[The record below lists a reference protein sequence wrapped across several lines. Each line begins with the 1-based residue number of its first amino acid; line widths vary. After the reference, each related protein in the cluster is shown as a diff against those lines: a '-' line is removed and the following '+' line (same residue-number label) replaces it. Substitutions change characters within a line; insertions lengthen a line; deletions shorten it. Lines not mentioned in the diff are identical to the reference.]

1 MIHSHSTVLNA
12 DADKVSRYAAS
23 QDPLKAECTVLRTG
37 TGDALRKNAEQSDL
51 IFRKV
56 SGRSLRDHGYAEQE
70 SGGPVQ
76 AERLRQMPRSEQE
89 FNGFLESAPDAV
101 VIADRDGRIIR
112 VNAQTE
118 KLFGYPRGDLLGRE
132 VEILMPERFR
142 GQHVG
147 QRTDYFANPITRPMG
162 TGQQLYGLHKDGH
175 EFPAEISL
183 SPLPAEDGFVIATAI
198 RNVTEQRRME
208 EELRQR
214 TQELE
219 DAVRHKDE
227 FLGMLAHELRNP
239 LAAISNAIEVLRL
252 GRPNADHEWV
262 CDIISRQT
270 EQVLHL
276 VDDLMD
282 VSRLA
287 HGKVSLRKMPV
298 ELSQL
303 ISQAIEAVQPLLN
316 TRTQQLAVS
325 LPSRS
330 VRLLADPT
338 RLVQVLTN
346 LLNNAAKYTEDNGQ
360 IWLTAAE
367 EEGEV
372 VVRVRD
378 NGIGIAAVMLPRVF
392 DLFTQV
398 PGALDRSDGGI
409 GIGLAMVDQLIKL
422 HGGSVKA
429 FSDGPG
435 RGSEFVVRLPL
446 LTATCAERNGT

>member
-1 MIHSHSTVLNA
+1 
-12 DADKVSRYAAS
+12 
-23 QDPLKAECTVLRTG
+23 
-37 TGDALRKNAEQSDL
+37 
-51 IFRKV
+51 
-56 SGRSLRDHGYAEQE
+56 
-70 SGGPVQ
+70 
-76 AERLRQMPRSEQE
+76 
-89 FNGFLESAPDAV
+89 
-101 VIADRDGRIIR
+101 
-112 VNAQTE
+112 
-118 KLFGYPRGDLLGRE
+118 
-132 VEILMPERFR
+132 
-142 GQHVG
+142 
-147 QRTDYFANPITRPMG
+147 
-162 TGQQLYGLHKDGH
+162 
-175 EFPAEISL
+175 
-183 SPLPAEDGFVIATAI
+183 
-198 RNVTEQRRME
+198 
-208 EELRQR
+208 
-214 TQELE
+214 
-219 DAVRHKDE
+219 
-227 FLGMLAHELRNP
+227 
-239 LAAISNAIEVLRL
+239 
-252 GRPNADHEWV
+252 
-262 CDIISRQT
+262 
-270 EQVLHL
+270 
-276 VDDLMD
+276 
-282 VSRLA
+282 
-287 HGKVSLRKMPV
+287 MPV

-446 LTATCAERNGT
+446 LSATCAERNGT